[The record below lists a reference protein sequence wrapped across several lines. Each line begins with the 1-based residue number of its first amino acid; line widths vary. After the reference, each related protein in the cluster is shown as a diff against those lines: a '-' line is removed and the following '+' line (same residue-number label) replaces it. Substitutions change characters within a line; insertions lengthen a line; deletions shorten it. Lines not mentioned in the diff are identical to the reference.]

1 MRGDGLGLDGMGWF
15 VGVVLVGWCG
25 KKDQDGW
32 MDGWIQIPEQIKY
45 VMSTWALF
53 A

>member
-1 MRGDGLGLDGMGWF
+1 MWF
-15 VGVVLVGWCG
+15 VCLFVGAEWVGWLVGG
-25 KKDQDGW
+25 VERREGLVGW
-32 MDGWIQIPEQIKY
+32 MDGWIQIPEHIKY